1 MQRPTIR
8 LPRQRNGVD
17 RRIVWGL
24 HGTPF
29 ERILFRFCGKP
40 PHSRRVPLHGPNGS
54 TAFTTTSD
62 SNILFSELPLLPLTH
77 VREFFPAHC
86 AKYLRFC
93 GEQAHL
99 SRHPLEFFNAL
110 YPMDRLETLALD
122 CLPVSLE
129 GIFSILDN
137 VAFCP
142 LFRTLIVR
150 LPRGV
155 AADAEEGSLLNVIRR
170 RAESGGPIRRLRAI
184 VSPKEHIP
192 MYSQI
197 FKPFLQEV
205 EILVCQKGVGNR
217 APWLVWED

>member
-1 MQRPTIR
+1 MQGPTIR
-8 LPRQRNGVD
+8 SPRQRNGVD
-17 RRIVWGL
+17 RRPVWSL

-29 ERILFRFCGKP
+29 ERFLFHFCGTP
-40 PHSRRVPLHGPNGS
+40 PHSRRRVPLHGPNGS
-54 TAFTTTSD
+54 ASFAATSD

-77 VREFFPAHC
+77 VREFLPARR

-93 GEQAHL
+93 EEQAHL

-155 AADAEEGSLLNVIRR
+155 AADAEEGSLLNAIRR
-170 RAESGGPIRRLRAI
+170 RADSGGTIRKLRAI

-205 EILVCQKGVGNR
+205 KISCARRV
-217 APWLVWED
+217 